1 LVPYRWRLRRV
12 CGKGSWSTP
21 DLRGIALADSVAVDA
36 HKWLYAPVEAGCLLV
51 RDAQHLLD
59 AFSYRPS
66 YYNFAFKIWLAFQQ
80 VGRTG
85 YLRSIAED
93 IALAE
98 YASRLFNAHRDFE
111 VATQNLSIC
120 TFRYVPHELRT
131 AVGSAET
138 EALLSALNRT
148 LLTQI
153 ESSGEVF
160 LSNATVDGKYLLRM
174 CIVNFR
180 TTVADIDSLPP
191 LIAEL
196 GARAF
201 AAMQGQ
207 TV

>member
-1 LVPYRWRLRRV
+1 
-12 CGKGSWSTP
+12 
-21 DLRGIALADSVAVDA
+21 
-36 HKWLYAPVEAGCLLV
+36 
-51 RDAQHLLD
+51 
-59 AFSYRPS
+59 
-66 YYNFAFKIWLAFQQ
+66 
-80 VGRTG
+80 
-85 YLRSIAED
+85 
-93 IALAE
+93 
-98 YASRLFNAHRDFE
+98 
-111 VATQNLSIC
+111 
-120 TFRYVPHELRT
+120 
-131 AVGSAET
+131 VGSAET